1 MMHEDEMIFRM
12 HERAARKQAGKE
24 RRIIAAE
31 GGAGAA
37 LIALLL
43 GIIIRLDKG
52 GHSISRMSF
61 AGASLLGNDVGGYVL
76 IALIA
81 FLAGVTVT
89 VVSFRYRKLKETPN
103 SPSGEHES

>member
-1 MMHEDEMIFRM
+1 MMHEDEMILRM
-12 HERAARKQAGKE
+12 HERAAQRRAEKE
-24 RRIIAAE
+24 RRILAAA
-31 GGAGAA
+31 GGGGAA
-37 LIALLL
+37 LIALLV

-81 FLAGVTVT
+81 FLAGVTIT
-89 VVSFRYRKLKETPN
+89 VICYRYRKLKETQN
-103 SPSGEHES
+103 SSSGRHDS